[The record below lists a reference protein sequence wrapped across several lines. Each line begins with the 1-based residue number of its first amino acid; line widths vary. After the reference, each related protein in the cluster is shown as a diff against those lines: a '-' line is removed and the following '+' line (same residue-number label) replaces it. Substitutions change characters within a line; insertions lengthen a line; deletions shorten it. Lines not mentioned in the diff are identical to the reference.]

1 MRCQGLGSKGWRHH
15 HHRFPTWGYDGAMRV
30 LVALLDEHF
39 EQLDA
44 STIQTSKTDFSYD
57 IIR

>member
-1 MRCQGLGSKGWRHH
+1 
-15 HHRFPTWGYDGAMRV
+15 MRV
-30 LVALLDEHF
+30 LVSLLDEHF

-44 STIQTSKTDFSYD
+44 STIKTAVTDFSYD